1 MEEKNGEKEA
11 ADEIITRPR
20 WTPSGLI
27 MMKVCSAIVPSN
39 NGRCGSARA
48 QV

>member
-1 MEEKNGEKEA
+1 
-11 ADEIITRPR
+11 
-20 WTPSGLI
+20 LI